1 MRRTKTTHMTRGGGV
16 HTVPT
21 GKGGGWVNVM
31 PGKILS
37 LHVTKAD
44 AITAGRA
51 YAQRERVEHTIHDR
65 NGRIAEKNSYG
76 NDPRRVRDGR

>member
-16 HTVPT
+16 HTLPT
-21 GKGGGWVNVM
+21 GKVGWANVM
-31 PGKILS
+31 PGTILS
-37 LHVTKAD
+37 LHVTKAN

-51 YAQRERVEHTIHDR
+51 YAKRERVEHTIHNR